1 MTEIDLKDRAS
12 YTHWTPV
19 HIRFADM
26 DILRHVNNVAQAEYF
41 EAARTAFVYDII
53 NLAGVDQTNEFVL
66 ARVVIDFHREL
77 HYPGSVEVG
86 ARESLQVASDLER
99 QTLREPVPPLAR
111 ERVERERALAAAGHA
126 ADRRERAAR
135 DRHVEAVEVVHADA
149 AQPDFFLDS
158 RGRHHSRGPA
168 LTFHQ

>member
-26 DILRHVNNVAQAEYF
+26 DILRHVNNVALAEYF
-41 EAARTAFVYDII
+41 EASRTAFVYDII
-53 NLAGVDQTNEFVL
+53 SLAGVDQSNEFVL

-86 ARESLQVASDLER
+86 ARLTRLGNKSMTSGYGIFKGDVCYATSEAVNVFYDLPSRTTMAPAPGVRALLEKELEAPSMVAS
-99 QTLREPVPPLAR
+99 
-111 ERVERERALAAAGHA
+111 RA
-126 ADRRERAAR
+126 
-135 DRHVEAVEVVHADA
+135 
-149 AQPDFFLDS
+149 
-158 RGRHHSRGPA
+158 
-168 LTFHQ
+168 